1 MLMVPVFSVSA
12 SISSPALLFRGD
24 RATILIAVIRG
35 SVMLIQKV
43 GEAAGLIW
51 LAIDSQGPLKMTAL
65 KKQLKLNDTILNMAL
80 GWLAREDKIEMTA
93 SGRTFL
99 VQLK

>member
-1 MLMVPVFSVSA
+1 MLIPIVGETAGV
-12 SISSPALLFRGD
+12 IWQALD
-24 RATILIAVIRG
+24 SRG
-35 SVMLIQKV
+35 S
-43 GEAAGLIW
+43 
-51 LAIDSQGPLKMTAL
+51 LKMTAL
-65 KKQLKLNDTILNMAL
+65 KKLLKTNDTILHMAL

>member
-1 MLMVPVFSVSA
+1 
-12 SISSPALLFRGD
+12 
-24 RATILIAVIRG
+24 
-35 SVMLIQKV
+35 MLIQKV

-51 LAIDSQGPLKMTAL
+51 LAIDSQGPLKMIAL
-65 KKQLKLNDTILNMAL
+65 KKQLKLNDTILHMAL

>member
-1 MLMVPVFSVSA
+1 
-12 SISSPALLFRGD
+12 
-24 RATILIAVIRG
+24 
-35 SVMLIQKV
+35 MLIQKV
-43 GEAAGLIW
+43 GETAGLIW
-51 LAIDSQGPLKMTAL
+51 QAIDSQGPLKMTAL
-65 KKQLKLNDTILNMAL
+65 KKLLKINDTILAMAL

>member
-1 MLMVPVFSVSA
+1 
-12 SISSPALLFRGD
+12 
-24 RATILIAVIRG
+24 
-35 SVMLIQKV
+35 MLIPKV

-51 LAIDSQGPLKMTAL
+51 QAVDSQGSLKVTAL
-65 KKQLKLNDTILNMAL
+65 KKQLKLNDMILHMSL

>member
-1 MLMVPVFSVSA
+1 
-12 SISSPALLFRGD
+12 
-24 RATILIAVIRG
+24 
-35 SVMLIQKV
+35 MLIQKV

-65 KKQLKLNDTILNMAL
+65 KKQLKVNDTILNMAL

-99 VQLK
+99 VQMK

>member
-1 MLMVPVFSVSA
+1 
-12 SISSPALLFRGD
+12 
-24 RATILIAVIRG
+24 
-35 SVMLIQKV
+35 MLIQKV
-43 GEAAGLIW
+43 GETAGLIW
-51 LAIDSQGPLKMTAL
+51 LALDSQGSLKMTAL
-65 KKQLKLNDTILNMAL
+65 KRLLKTNDTVLNMAL

>member
-1 MLMVPVFSVSA
+1 
-12 SISSPALLFRGD
+12 
-24 RATILIAVIRG
+24 
-35 SVMLIQKV
+35 MLIQKV

-51 LAIDSQGPLKMTAL
+51 QAIDSQGPLKMTAL
-65 KKQLKLNDTILNMAL
+65 KKLLKINDTILNMAL

>member
-1 MLMVPVFSVSA
+1 M
-12 SISSPALLFRGD
+12 
-24 RATILIAVIRG
+24 
-35 SVMLIQKV
+35 MLIQKV
-43 GEAAGLIW
+43 GETAGLIW
-51 LAIDSQGPLKMTAL
+51 QAIDSQGSLKTTAL
-65 KKQLKLNDTILNMAL
+65 KKLLKTNDMILHMAL

>member
-1 MLMVPVFSVSA
+1 M
-12 SISSPALLFRGD
+12 
-24 RATILIAVIRG
+24 
-35 SVMLIQKV
+35 MLIQKV
-43 GEAAGLIW
+43 GETAGLIW
-51 LAIDSQGPLKMTAL
+51 QAIDSQGPLKATAL
-65 KKQLKLNDTILNMAL
+65 KKLLKTNDMILNMAL

>member
-1 MLMVPVFSVSA
+1 
-12 SISSPALLFRGD
+12 
-24 RATILIAVIRG
+24 
-35 SVMLIQKV
+35 MLIQKV

-51 LAIDSQGPLKMTAL
+51 LAIDSQGPLKTTAL
-65 KKQLKLNDTILNMAL
+65 KKQLKLNDTILHMAL

>member
-1 MLMVPVFSVSA
+1 
-12 SISSPALLFRGD
+12 
-24 RATILIAVIRG
+24 
-35 SVMLIQKV
+35 MLIPKV

-51 LAIDSQGPLKMTAL
+51 QAVDSQGPLKVTAL
-65 KKQLKLNDTILNMAL
+65 KKQLKLSDTILHMSL

>member
-1 MLMVPVFSVSA
+1 
-12 SISSPALLFRGD
+12 
-24 RATILIAVIRG
+24 
-35 SVMLIQKV
+35 MLIQKV
-43 GEAAGLIW
+43 GETAGLIW

-65 KKQLKLNDTILNMAL
+65 KNQLKINDTILNMAL

>member
-1 MLMVPVFSVSA
+1 MSLW
-12 SISSPALLFRGD
+12 LFPCD
-24 RATILIAVIRG
+24 LHFLRACEKLFAVILSWG
-35 SVMLIQKV
+35 ALMTDKV
-43 GEAAGLIW
+43 AHTAGLIW
-51 LAIDSQGPLKMTAL
+51 QTLNDKGPLKFTAL
-65 KKQLKLNDTILNMAL
+65 QKQTKVPAALLHMGL